1 MAIGPADLPEKII
14 SAIGPYPADL
24 TSFKSYDDAFAH
36 NTLYPEHGRIREL
49 LESAL
54 SVGAEVTK
62 VEAEKKHA
70 DKADRAWV
78 NVGKEPYKEAIA
90 EAQRKQEEKIAEIDR
105 PVEIDDDMTIY
116 NIIREIPDTYR
127 VFPFELLIILTTFAI
142 NNKQQIFQT

>member
-1 MAIGPADLPEKII
+1 MQAK
-14 SAIGPYPADL
+14 
-24 TSFKSYDDAFAH
+24 T
-36 NTLYPEHGRIREL
+36 
-49 LESAL
+49 
-54 SVGAEVTK
+54 
-62 VEAEKKHA
+62 
-70 DKADRAWV
+70 
-78 NVGKEPYKEAIA
+78 YKEAIA